1 MVIVLKHKRNKQK
14 KQDRIEDI
22 NKTLFDNG
30 ASDIIKNRDGGFFL
44 TIKTRI
50 HLSLL
55 DLFFYFQ
62 IFEVF

>member
-30 ASDIIKNRDGGFFL
+30 ASDIIKNRC
-44 TIKTRI
+44 IRYNKKQKWR
-50 HLSLL
+50 
-55 DLFFYFQ
+55 LFF
-62 IFEVF
+62 